1 MIEIEIYIGVFLNY
15 LFYINVIVNGIVNNI
30 QKGNHD
36 ALLSMPFVI

>member
-1 MIEIEIYIGVFLNY
+1 LIEIEIYTGVFLNY

-30 QKGNHD
+30 RKGNND

>member
-1 MIEIEIYIGVFLNY
+1 MIEIEIYTGVFLNY

-30 QKGNHD
+30 RKGNND